1 MDYYIIP
8 LGTQKESLLVA
19 NYLRKQGYKVEY
31 EMSNKKL
38 GKALEKANKEK
49 IRYVIIIGENE
60 VENNQ
65 FKIKDMFTGDEK
77 IVSYQYRD

>member
-19 NYLRKQGYKVEY
+19 NYLRNQGYKVEY

-60 VENNQ
+60 VKNNQ
-65 FKIKDMFTGDEK
+65 LKSRICLQVMKK
-77 IVSYQYRD
+77 